1 MGTDAQTE
9 EEDRKGPVRQ
19 GHKSGRAAEQL
30 RGVPAAC
37 PGAPFRPS
45 LLLAPSCLSSPVPI
59 TIQKYR
65 PKPKFCQAG
74 YLKPSVPIKSHHPL
88 PQTAAWGWAGA
99 IFSLGSELI
108 LTHQQET

>member
-1 MGTDAQTE
+1 MGTDAQAE

-19 GHKSGRAAEQL
+19 RQETGTAARL
-30 RGVPAAC
+30 SSLGVPQQ
-37 PGAPFRPS
+37 PGGGYGGTPS
-45 LLLAPSCLSSPVPI
+45 GSLFFKVPI
-59 TIQKYR
+59 TIQKHR
-65 PKPKFCQAG
+65 PKPKFCQADN
-74 YLKPSVPIKSHHPL
+74 LKPLVPTKSHHPL